1 MVGDYY
7 QNHELKYPMIVK
19 IIKDIVNNKLKFSL
33 FCRILYFYRLLV
45 VVSNLWNLVYHF
57 RCELCIYKSKLF
69 RVISYDFLM

>member
-19 IIKDIVNNKLKFSL
+19 IIKDIVNNKLKFSPL
-33 FCRILYFYRLLV
+33 SKSMMIISFLLIP
-45 VVSNLWNLVYHF
+45 LE

-69 RVISYDFLM
+69 RVIFYDFLM

>member
-19 IIKDIVNNKLKFSL
+19 INKDIANNKLKFSL
-33 FCRILYFYRLLV
+33 FCRILYFYLL
-45 VVSNLWNLVYHF
+45 LVYHF

-69 RVISYDFLM
+69 RVISYDILM